1 MNHKA
6 SRKYSLLQVTIIMTT
21 IKLAILR
28 HTRAK
33 DGTYKIRLSIGHKSE
48 TSYIVTKYR
57 VTSFGNFKNGV
68 VVGQHDAA
76 IINVKLRKLLNQYDE
91 RLERIPNPND
101 YTSTQLRDLLENM
114 KDATSNTTLQTVTNL
129 YTQQLRN
136 EGRTSYADIINKHV
150 ARFLDFTH
158 GDIFL
163 SELTPRL
170 VDDYVHSIRSTGAS
184 LGYEH
189 IRIVNVR
196 TIVNYAI
203 KMQMVCYDINPFAY
217 WQSHKSEP
225 REIDISIE
233 DTRILFS
240 HNSKYRGIR
249 KALDMFKLS
258 YYLGGMN
265 LMDMLAYD
273 FRDCDKKPLSY
284 IRQKTR
290 NKKTGNK
297 TTTFN
302 IVPEAYPIIR
312 KYMDKKTG
320 HLSLHQ
326 SGSYVS
332 ILNGI
337 DRSLR
342 TVTRQLSLSCQDYI
356 SFYSARKSFVQH
368 GFELGIPLEVLEYCI
383 GQSVKSNR
391 PIFNYVKIMSK
402 HANEAIR
409 KIVDNIKTAPPVTGE
424 AVSRL

>member
-1 MNHKA
+1 
-6 SRKYSLLQVTIIMTT
+6 MTT
-21 IKLAILR
+21 IKLAVLR

-33 DGTYKIRLSIGHKSE
+33 DGSYKIRLSIGHKSG

-68 VVGQHDAA
+68 VVGQPDAS
-76 IINVKLRKLLNQYDE
+76 ILNVKLRRLLNQYDE

-101 YTSTQLRDLLENM
+101 YTSTELRDLLENM
-114 KDATSNTTLQTVTNL
+114 RDVTDNATFQTVANI
-129 YTQQLRN
+129 YTQQLRK
-136 EGRTSYADIINKHV
+136 EGRTSYAGLIEKHV

-163 SELTPRL
+163 SEINPRL
-170 VDDYVHSIRSTGAS
+170 VDDYVHTIRATGAS
-184 LGYEH
+184 PSYEH
-189 IRIVNVR
+189 IRIVNIR

-203 KMQMVCYDINPFAY
+203 KMQMVRYDINPFTY

-225 REIDISIE
+225 REIDISVE
-233 DTRILFS
+233 DTRTLFA
-240 HNSKYRGIR
+240 HHSKYRGIR
-249 KALDMFKLS
+249 KALDMFRLS

-265 LMDMLAYD
+265 LLDMLAYD
-273 FRDCDKKPLSY
+273 FRGYKEKPLAY
-284 IRQKTR
+284 IRHKTR
-290 NKKTGNK
+290 NKKSGNK

-302 IVPEAYPIIR
+302 IIPEAYPIIQ

-320 HLSLHQ
+320 LLNLNQ

-337 DRSLR
+337 DRSLK
-342 TVTRQLSLSCQDYI
+342 TVARQLSLPCQDRI

-368 GFELGIPLEVLEYCI
+368 GFELGLPLEVLEYCI
-383 GQSVKSNR
+383 GQSVKTNR
-391 PIFNYVKIMSK
+391 PIFNYVKIMSH

-409 KIVDNIKTAPPVTGE
+409 KIVDNIENSPSITDREKT
-424 AVSRL
+424 